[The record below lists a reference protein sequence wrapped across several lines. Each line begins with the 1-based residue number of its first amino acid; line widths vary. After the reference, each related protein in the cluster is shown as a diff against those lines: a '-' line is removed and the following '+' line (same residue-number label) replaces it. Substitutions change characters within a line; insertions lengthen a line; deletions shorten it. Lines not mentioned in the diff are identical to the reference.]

1 MMRRSFWIFSA
12 LCFITFGSKLSAG
25 EVDLD
30 NYQPLVSDIKS
41 YAVGEPI
48 VVIVV
53 ESTTAEA
60 SAGTGVERNTGVAA
74 SVSDSRQSRSVGL
87 GIDANDDGSGKTAR
101 RGRVATQ
108 LSVVITDV
116 IPGGMLQVEGMQNIK
131 INGEQQYVK
140 IKGLVRQSDVSKGN
154 TVYSYQL
161 ANVELEIAG
170 NGDISSAQ
178 KRTLVYRMLNWL
190 GVL

>member
-1 MMRRSFWIFSA
+1 MRLFYLIFNIICLIAASPWLQA
-12 LCFITFGSKLSAG
+12 SD
-25 EVDLD
+25 VNLD
-30 NYQPLVSDIKS
+30 HYQPLVSDIKS

-60 SAGTGVERNTGVAA
+60 SAGTGVERNTAVAA
-74 SVSDSRQSRSVGL
+74 SVSDSTQSRSVGL

-101 RGRVATQ
+101 TGRVATQ
-108 LSVVITDV
+108 LSVMITDV
-116 IPGGMLQVEGMQNIK
+116 LPGGMLRVEGIQNIK

-154 TVYSYQL
+154 SVYSYQL

-170 NGDISSAQ
+170 DGDISSAQ
-178 KRTLVYRMLNWL
+178 RRTLFYRILNWL